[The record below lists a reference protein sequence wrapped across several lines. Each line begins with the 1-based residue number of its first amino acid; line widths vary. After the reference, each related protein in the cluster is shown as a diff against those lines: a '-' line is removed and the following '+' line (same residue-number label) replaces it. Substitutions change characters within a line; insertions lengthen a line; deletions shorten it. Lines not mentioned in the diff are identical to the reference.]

1 MFLNW
6 IAPDEEFYLSVF
18 LTIKILKQELLLKKI
33 YDEVKESMF
42 DISNMI
48 N

>member
-1 MFLNW
+1 MRSST
-6 IAPDEEFYLSVF
+6 YQSF